1 VQRLFLKNRPG
12 VFMDILTKIK
22 RLIVSGNVG
31 FTKKAEY
38 ELEID
43 HLSPELVF
51 EAILN
56 APGIKKKIRSVN
68 PISRKSE
75 YLYIIIGLTYDDM
88 PIYTKGKIVK
98 SNGEEFF
105 YILISSKRSVTR

>member
-1 VQRLFLKNRPG
+1 
-12 VFMDILTKIK
+12 MDILTKIK

-43 HLSPELVF
+43 HLSQELVF
-51 EAILN
+51 ESLLN
-56 APGIKKKIRSVN
+56 APGIKKKIRSIN
-68 PISRKSE
+68 PVSGKSE
-75 YLYIIIGLTYDDM
+75 YLYIIIGLTYDDI

-98 SNGEEFF
+98 SNGEETF
-105 YILISSKRSVTR
+105 YVLISSKKSVTR